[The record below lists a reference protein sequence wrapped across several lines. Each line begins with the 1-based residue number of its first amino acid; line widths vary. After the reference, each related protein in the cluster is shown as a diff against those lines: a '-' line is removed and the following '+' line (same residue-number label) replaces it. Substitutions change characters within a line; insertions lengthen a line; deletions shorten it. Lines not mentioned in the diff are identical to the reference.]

1 MKSEELIKAEKEYIE
16 AEKAYAMAKERYF
29 KLAEHELSETGETEI
44 GGSLDDITEI
54 IQNTALLELL
64 KYLNNK
70 MRD

>member
-29 KLAEHELSETGETEI
+29 KLAEHELSETGDIEI
-44 GGSLDDITEI
+44 GGSLDDIAEI

-64 KYLNNK
+64 KYLNK
-70 MRD
+70 RD